1 MALEAVSSNL
11 IIPPI
16 WEVGIGGDVDKN
28 RQLAAV
34 FSITTNSRLPIS
46 NSCIGLSPSGKATD
60 FDSVIPR
67 FKS

>member
-11 IIPPI
+11 IIHPR
-16 WEVGIGGDVDKN
+16 WGAGIGGD
-28 RQLAAV
+28 AV
-34 FSITTNSRLPIS
+34 SGITTNSRLPVF